1 MSEKTVTIRVSGDDS
16 DLIAKLAEMGIA
28 AQTTADKITDSFGA
42 GFKAKMTAAFKSLP
56 NIQIDADSSEAD
68 TKIAEIKAELDTL
81 RTQKVGIDISDDDA
95 LAKVAELKAA
105 LIAVGESTESVRIKM
120 DTSSAVASLTAFEGA
135 AGISEAALTGVEDA
149 AKTAETATGDAGNS
163 VSQLGVVFDGLPEA
177 ITPASASI
185 AVLATALI
193 PMAAVA
199 AGVGAALAGMATA
212 GIAGIGAFALA
223 AANDFGG
230 FTDTLHAEVSQWQS
244 DLQSWVKPVVDSLSN
259 DIAPA
264 LNDITPLVEA
274 ASGSIEDSI
283 KSIGSALNS
292 GGLHDFVS
300 FLSAQAP
307 EAIGTFTLVL
317 ENMGQGFAGVLEAF
331 SPFISTVEE
340 GLIHLSSEFADL
352 GQSQGLKSF
361 VSYVEQ
367 EAPTVGQFFE
377 QLIPSIAKL
386 TVAFAP
392 LGDAVLKILTP
403 LAGAIANMAPVIEL
417 VTGAMDAF
425 ATVIGFVVTKAE
437 ELTKIITS
445 GPLSFLTSLASKL
458 ADVVGISGKASSS
471 TDQLTASL
479 EKNGLSA
486 SAANAAISEY
496 GRTFISSS
504 GAANIA
510 AEQLGSQVGLT
521 ATQFTAL
528 EKSSGESGSKLVSD
542 LQKDA
547 AAAGITAAALANAAS
562 TTTES
567 FANISKDVSS
577 AASATQSSWQS
588 ATSVVSAFSGQV
600 GVTQLEVQEFYGASV
615 SGAQGFVNNIQQ
627 AIKDGYNPTL
637 IEQILEAGP
646 QQAAG
651 ILGELVQDSSST
663 YVAQV
668 NAAQSALSQL
678 GQQAVEESRLTQL
691 AIDSNSDKMTSDL
704 SAALAVDQAK
714 FAVAAGEPAAQ
725 AVAALQ
731 AQYPNYVAVAKQFG
745 ITLPTALDAAGPA
758 SSAGAAAQATAASQG
773 TLSGLVAQ
781 AAAADKLAKS
791 LPDAVTAQEAAA
803 ANAAVAQAGGVTN
816 AQVQQLGATA
826 FSSLQ
831 QALALPTAVN
841 QQTASTSSN
850 ALAQAATVPGSQI
863 ATLQATAAAADQQA
877 LALPTAVNI
886 RTALT
891 ASNALAQAQ
900 GVGTGINSAAPGVF
914 GAAAALAG
922 GAAANLN
929 LPDTYNI
936 GFDAGAEIAAGL
948 LATVGAVESAAN
960 QVSAAAARGA
970 AAGAAAVANAGAIG
984 AGGLNPFTNASG
996 TGSGT
1001 FQGLTWVGEQGPEL
1015 VNFDSPVQI
1024 INNKN
1029 SMAMAAAPGP
1039 MPAAPSSGSSGPAVV
1054 IQSATFTDQA
1064 DLNGLMNTAAFAVSA
1079 KRL

>member
-16 DLIAKLAEMGIA
+16 DLIAKLAEMGLA

-95 LAKVAELKAA
+95 LAKVAELKSA
-105 LIAVGESTESVRIKM
+105 LIVLGTSSESIRVKM
-120 DTSSAVASLTAFEGA
+120 DTSSAIASLEKFQLEAGA
-135 AGISEAALTGVEDA
+135 SKAALTGITSA
-149 AKTAETATGDAGNS
+149 ADLAASSTDGAGNS
-163 VSQLGVVFDGLPEA
+163 ASQLGVVFDGLPEA

-199 AGVGAALAGMATA
+199 AGVGVALVGMATA

-223 AANDFGG
+223 AENDFGG
-230 FTDTLHAEVSQWQS
+230 FTATLSAEVSQWQS

-264 LNDITPLVEA
+264 LNAITPLVEA

-678 GQQAVEESRLTQL
+678 GQQAVEEARLTQL
-691 AIDSNSDKMTSDL
+691 AIDSQSDKMTGDL

-731 AQYPNYVAVAKQFG
+731 AAYPNYVAIAKEFG
-745 ITLPTALDAAGPA
+745 ITLPTSLDASGPA
-758 SSAGAAAQATAASQG
+758 AGAGAAAQATAA
-773 TLSGLVAQ
+773 TNATKAGLVAQ
-781 AAAADKLAKS
+781 ANAADEMAKKLPTAVNLQTAAAAD
-791 LPDAVTAQEAAA
+791 AAA
-803 ANAAVAQAGGVTN
+803 QQAGGVTN
-816 AQVQQLGATA
+816 AQIAELGRTA
-826 FSSLQ
+826 LSADA
-831 QALALPTAVN
+831 QAKALPTAVN
-841 QQTASTSSN
+841 DQTAAAAN
-850 ALAQAATVPGSQI
+850 AALDQALGVPGAQI
-863 ATLQATAAAADQQA
+863 ATLAQTAAAADAQA
-877 LALPTAVNI
+877 KALPTAVNDQ
-886 RTALT
+886 T
-891 ASNALAQAQ
+891 
-900 GVGTGINSAAPGVF
+900 
-914 GAAAALAG
+914 AAAANAALVQGLNVGAGLTNSQINVLAAALG
-922 GAAANLN
+922 VSAAALRGLAIPDTTWIGFQAGAA
-929 LPDTYNI
+929 
-936 GFDAGAEIAAGL
+936 IAQGL
-948 LATVGAVESAAN
+948 AATVSLVFNAAN
-960 QVSAAAARGA
+960 QVSAAAQAGV
-970 AAGAAAVANAGAIG
+970 AAGAAAVGAAGNVG
-984 AGGLNPFTNASG
+984 AAALNPFHNAAG

-1001 FQGLTWVGEQGPEL
+1001 FQGLTWLGENGPEL
-1015 VNFDSPVQI
+1015 VNFGSPVQI
-1024 INNKN
+1024 VNNKN
-1029 SMAMAAAPGP
+1029 SLAMTDSGGPVPGD
-1039 MPAAPSSGSSGPAVV
+1039 SGGSSSPALQVNGN
-1054 IQSATFTDQA
+1054 IIIETPTDAQMLA
-1064 DLNGLMNTAAFAVSA
+1064 NQVAFAVSA